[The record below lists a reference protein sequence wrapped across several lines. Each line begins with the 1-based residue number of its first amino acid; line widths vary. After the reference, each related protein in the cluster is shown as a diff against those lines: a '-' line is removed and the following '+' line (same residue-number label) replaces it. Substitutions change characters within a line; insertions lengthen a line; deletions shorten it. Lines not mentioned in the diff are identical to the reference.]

1 MNSKKYGVLGAG
13 MQGAAAA
20 FDLARFGKAQGVW
33 LSDLSWNKA
42 KTQAERINSLLRE
55 QMVYPQELKI
65 ENEKALIDFL
75 KPLDGALSAVPYFLN
90 VSITKAA
97 IEAKTHLCD
106 LGGNTDIVFQQL
118 SLAEQ
123 AKEAGITVVPDCGL
137 MPGLGNIF
145 ALYAIETLDSVES
158 VKIYCGGLPQHPK
171 PPLNYKLVFSM
182 EGLTNEYFGK
192 AAILRE
198 GCVQEIDTFTELEEI
213 TFEQPIEKCEAFTT
227 SGGTSTCPWSFQDKV
242 KIYEYKT
249 VRYPGHY
256 QMMKAALDLGLLDT
270 TPIEIRNI
278 KISPREVFHAVVTPK
293 ITFSQDK
300 DLVVLRAV
308 CKGIRNQRAE
318 TLVLETIDY
327 FDEETGFTAMER
339 TTAFP
344 AALVLETVVS
354 NDTAAGVC
362 PLEKAISAKDY
373 LPQLKD
379 RGISIKIKTI
389 NP

>member
-1 MNSKKYGVLGAG
+1 

-20 FDLARFGKAQGVW
+20 FDLARSGKAQGVW
-33 LSDLSWNKA
+33 LSDLSWNRA
-42 KTQAERINSLLRE
+42 KTAAERINSLLRE
-55 QMVYPQELKI
+55 QIVYPQELKI

-106 LGGNTDIVFQQL
+106 LGGNTDVVFQQL
-118 SLAEQ
+118 SLAGG
-123 AKEAGITVVPDCGL
+123 AKEAGVTIVPDCGL

-145 ALYAIETLDSVES
+145 ALYAIETLDAVHSVQ
-158 VKIYCGGLPQHPK
+158 IYCGGLPQNPK

-192 AAILRE
+192 AVILRE
-198 GCVQEIDTFTELEEI
+198 GHVQEIDTFTELEEI
-213 TFEQPIEKCEAFTT
+213 AFEQPIGKCEAFTT
-227 SGGTSTCPWSFQDKV
+227 SGGTSTCPWSFQDKI
-242 KIYEYKT
+242 KTYEYKT

-270 TPIEIRNI
+270 SPIEVRNI
-278 KISPREVFHAVVTPK
+278 KISPREVFHAVVAPK
-293 ITFSQDK
+293 IAFPQDK
-300 DLVVLRAV
+300 DLVALRAI
-308 CKGIRNQRAE
+308 CKGIRNQRPE
-318 TLVLETIDY
+318 TLLLEMIDY

-344 AALVLETVVS
+344 AALVLETIVS

-373 LPQLKD
+373 LPQLKG